1 MGSVE
6 GLDLSSPLP
15 GRTNREENLM
25 IRPLLLALALTV
37 AAGPAL
43 AQTTP
48 APAPASAAT
57 ATPTPAATAPAAPGV
72 SAIPAAKPGMTLAQF
87 LARREKAYMAAD
99 TDGDGKISLAEWKAF
114 AAKRKAKGDPAK
126 LFAHIDTNHDGFFD
140 HDELEASLTKRFARL
155 DKNHDG
161 VLTGD
166 ERPGHKSAAEQD
178 Q

>member
-1 MGSVE
+1 M
-6 GLDLSSPLP
+6 
-15 GRTNREENLM
+15 M
-25 IRPLLLALALTV
+25 IRPLLVALALTV
-37 AAGPAL
+37 AAGSAL

-48 APAPASAAT
+48 APAAGSSAP
-57 ATPTPAATAPAAPGV
+57 ATPAPAAPTPASPAPGSPGAASAPATKAGV
-72 SAIPAAKPGMTLAQF
+72 TLAQF

-114 AAKRKAKGDPAK
+114 AAKRKAKGDPTK
-126 LFAHIDTNHDGFFD
+126 LFAHIDTNHDGFID

-161 VLTGD
+161 VLTRD
-166 ERPGHKSAAEQD
+166 ELPGHKSAAEQD